1 MASMK
6 MSNLIVVRH
15 RWPLGFS
22 TFSNKGNYLRI
33 QIHDQA
39 TRILATREAYVS
51 SDYHVGGRERILSS
65 S

>member
-6 MSNLIVVRH
+6 MSNLIAVRH
-15 RWPLGFS
+15 RWPLVFS

-39 TRILATREAYVS
+39 MRILTTRESYVP
-51 SDYHVGGRERILSS
+51 SD
-65 S
+65 